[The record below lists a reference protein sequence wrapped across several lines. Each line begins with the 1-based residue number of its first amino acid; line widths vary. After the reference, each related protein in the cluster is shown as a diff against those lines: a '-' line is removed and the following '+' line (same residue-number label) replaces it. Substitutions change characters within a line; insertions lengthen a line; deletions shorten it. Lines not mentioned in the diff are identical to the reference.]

1 MDDGLTGRLRETVDG
16 FGHLLTEHVQRSK
29 LELLLGGRTLA
40 RVAALALGAAALLLS
55 ADLLLSAAAAVA
67 LAPSTGGAQ
76 ALVVVGGAHLA
87 LGALCVAL
95 AKGRL
100 DRSRLLEAHTGEVG
114 RSLLAL
120 TAAAPGG
127 ATA

>member
-16 FGHLLTEHVQRSK
+16 FGHLVTEHVQRSK

-40 RVAALALGAAALLLS
+40 RVAALALGA
-55 ADLLLSAAAAVA
+55 V
-67 LAPSTGGAQ
+67 
-76 ALVVVGGAHLA
+76 
-87 LGALCVAL
+87 CVAL

-120 TAAAPGG
+120 TAAAPGRVTG
-127 ATA
+127 

>member
-16 FGHLLTEHVQRSK
+16 LGHLVTEHVQRSK
-29 LELLLGGRTLA
+29 LELLVGGRTLA
-40 RVAALALGAAALLLS
+40 RVAALALGGAALLLS
-55 ADLLLSAAAAVA
+55 ADLLLSAAAAVT
-67 LAPSTGGAQ
+67 LAPRTGPAE
-76 ALVVVGGAHLA
+76 ALLLVGGAHLA
-87 LGALCVAL
+87 AGALCVAL
-95 AKGRL
+95 ARGRL

-120 TAAAPGG
+120 TAE

>member
-16 FGHLLTEHVQRSK
+16 FGHLVTEHVQRSK

-55 ADLLLSAAAAVA
+55 GDLLLSAAAAVT
-67 LAPSTGGAQ
+67 LAPSTGPAGA
-76 ALVVVGGAHLA
+76 LLLVGGAHLA
-87 LGALCVAL
+87 LGAMCVAL

-100 DRSRLLEAHTGEVG
+100 DRSRLLEGPTGEIG

-120 TAAAPGG
+120 TAPGRVG
-127 ATA
+127 A

>member
-16 FGHLLTEHVQRSK
+16 FGHLVTEHVQRSK

-40 RVAALALGAAALLLS
+40 RIAALALCAAGLLLV
-55 ADLLLSAAAAVA
+55 ADLLLSAATAVA
-67 LAPSTGGAQ
+67 LAPSTGAAR
-76 ALVVVGGAHLA
+76 ALLLVGGAHLA

-100 DRSRLLEAHTGEVG
+100 DRSRLLDGGTSEVG

-120 TAAAPGG
+120 TAAREG
-127 ATA
+127 AAA